1 MGHFLNMTQKNIPL
15 RMWRIYPLSLKPWS
29 LLFGLQLTKQQ
40 RNSKSISWQTLD
52 LQTLKKMIDMSVKFY
67 HKSQWILKKRKA
79 FHRRLYY
86 CSTDGFYSAFI
97 YSMVWSS
104 RCKIASSHWKDC
116 IYEPWSHVC
125 GCAIPSSCAPVPPS
139 RSLCSFAVM
148 STNPE
153 IYVPAGKHGLL
164 FIVPL

>member
-1 MGHFLNMTQKNIPL
+1 M
-15 RMWRIYPLSLKPWS
+15 
-29 LLFGLQLTKQQ
+29 
-40 RNSKSISWQTLD
+40 
-52 LQTLKKMIDMSVKFY
+52 
-67 HKSQWILKKRKA
+67 
-79 FHRRLYY
+79 
-86 CSTDGFYSAFI
+86 AFI
-97 YSMVWSS
+97 LLSFADAVGVKLHLLTEKTDY
-104 RCKIASSHWKDC
+104 

-139 RSLCSFAVM
+139 HSLCSFAVM